1 MISRDMFLI
10 ARLRAAWHLGSMHPL
25 LESRLTSRLP
35 RDEERYTSPLPL
47 LIALTC
53 QSISPSSSSHPP
65 TPSSRKQSVHEFPAA
80 LLVPDVLVP
89 SSCHTLQVG
98 GRLKD
103 LEFEYPGSDV
113 TMPLSQRL
121 PHPEALLPR
130 PHTNTHSHAH
140 HALAHPRAHF
150 VLMYLCRTNCTLFL
164 GPMLRAGCRQKGTS
178 C

>member
-1 MISRDMFLI
+1 MFLI

-35 RDEERYTSPLPL
+35 RDEERYTSPPPPPPDCLDLPKYFH
-47 LIALTC
+47 LIFF
-53 QSISPSSSSHPP
+53 SS
-65 TPSSRKQSVHEFPAA
+65 TPSSRKQSAHEFPAA

-89 SSCHTLQVG
+89 SLCHTLQVG

-113 TMPLSQRL
+113 NMPLSQRL
-121 PHPEALLPR
+121 SNPEALLPR

-150 VLMYLCRTNCTLFL
+150 VLMYPRRTNCTLLFL
-164 GPMLRAGCRQKGTS
+164 GPLLRAGCRQKGTS
-178 C
+178 S